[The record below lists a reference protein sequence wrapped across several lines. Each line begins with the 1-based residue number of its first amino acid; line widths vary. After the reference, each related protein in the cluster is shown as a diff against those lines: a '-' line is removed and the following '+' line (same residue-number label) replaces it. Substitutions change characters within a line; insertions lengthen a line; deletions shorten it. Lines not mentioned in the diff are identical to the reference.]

1 MTTTWTRQQH
11 AFTSR
16 LHPQTFTQ
24 KFAGTRN
31 CPTLPLH
38 WIVVTSHLTPRQI
51 KQKVMGI
58 HLVELFFFLST
69 WSLYCEFPINFP
81 SNEFSFIGELFFGL
95 GQISAKLHMIQNTFH
110 KNYRMI
116 PSSPTPPG
124 DLRSATLH
132 CNRSLQSTVGYT
144 YLNLNSKVDLHGY
157 LGVKVLQW
165 NKMKHAK
172 QKNPSSRTM
181 PLFFRIGSRKTRC
194 WHVFACL
201 SGVDFATR
209 AGQSTSLTS
218 VFLTWFHRLIKAT
231 ACSSPNTFGIPIAEP
246 IMALRTLHDS
256 MGQGGNVF
264 LFISHHLRNS
274 IEQNR
279 IDQSF

>member
-81 SNEFSFIGELFFGL
+81 SNEFLLLENSFLAWVKFPP
-95 GQISAKLHMIQNTFH
+95 KLHMIQNTFH

-144 YLNLNSKVDLHGY
+144 YLNLNSQVEKWIFGAWKNFKLDLRSTLVDIW
-157 LGVKVLQW
+157 VWKCCSETRW
-165 NKMKHAK
+165 N
-172 QKNPSSRTM
+172 M
-181 PLFFRIGSRKTRC
+181 PSRKT
-194 WHVFACL
+194 HQVEECL
-201 SGVDFATR
+201 FFQDWEQSSGVDM
-209 AGQSTSLTS
+209 SLHVS
-218 VFLTWFHRLIKAT
+218 QGLTLQPGLANL
-231 ACSSPNTFGIPIAEP
+231 P
-246 IMALRTLHDS
+246 
-256 MGQGGNVF
+256 V
-264 LFISHHLRNS
+264 
-274 IEQNR
+274 
-279 IDQSF
+279 